1 MEDDRP
7 AARQR
12 ARGHGRVETRTISVL
27 SLQRCP
33 DRGGEFFPHAAQAI
47 RLIRRRRPLR
57 PGARWKTVTV
67 YAITSLTAFQA
78 DPILLA
84 RWIRGHW
91 NIENRL
97 HWVRDVSFDE
107 DRSQTRTAA
116 GPQVMAAL
124 RNLAIAAL
132 RLTGTTNIAAGLRHH
147 ARDAH
152 RPLTTYKI
160 I

>member
-1 MEDDRP
+1 M
-7 AARQR
+7 AKA
-12 ARGHGRVETRTISVL
+12 
-27 SLQRCP
+27 
-33 DRGGEFFPHAAQAI
+33 
-47 RLIRRRRPLR
+47 
-57 PGARWKTVTV
+57 
-67 YAITSLTAFQA
+67 
-78 DPILLA
+78 
-84 RWIRGHW
+84 
-91 NIENRL
+91 

-124 RNLAIAAL
+124 RNLAITAL